1 MPGDVRADGFR
12 SDRDHPGID
21 VELAFRTRERQLELK
36 IPGRPDRV
44 NQLRLIDK
52 ASHASELGRWEAHS
66 DGSDIRY
73 RAKWPGKP

>member
-1 MPGDVRADGFR
+1 MCAPMDSAAIATVPGSTSSSPSAPASGSF
-12 SDRDHPGID
+12 
-21 VELAFRTRERQLELK
+21 ELK

-52 ASHASELGRWEAHS
+52 ASHASELGRWEAHP